1 VLPLRTDR
9 VVALV
14 ARGHRWTDR
23 KAVTLRDA
31 ADEPLIAREAG
42 SATRSAFEHAARA
55 AQVQVR
61 TALELGSREAVRE
74 AVAAGLGFGVVSEAE
89 VGHDPRVR
97 AVPLR
102 PVVKTREYLVCLEER
117 ARTRLIRTV
126 FEIASGVVAAGVS
139 GRPG

>member
-1 VLPLRTDR
+1 

-14 ARGHRWTDR
+14 ARGHRWAQR
-23 KAVTLRDA
+23 KAIALRET

-42 SATRSAFEHAARA
+42 SATRSAFEHATRA
-55 AQVQVR
+55 AAVQVR

-102 PVVKTREYLVCLEER
+102 PVVKTREFLVCLEER
-117 ARTRLIRTV
+117 ARTRLIKTV
-126 FEIASGVVAAGVS
+126 FEIASGAGVS